1 MDNETFEIKLTQYE
15 VGKKTIYRIQVEI
28 IHRSEQVLRFRIFAG
43 SKSMIMEKLLL
54 KNKGEWKIK
63 ETNFKIKGKPKDTAM
78 IIMEIQDAIEYYL
91 AGSPKPVSKYEHKS

>member
-1 MDNETFEIKLTQYE
+1 MDNETFEIKLTQYA
-15 VGKKTIYRIQVEI
+15 VGSKTIYRIQVEI

-63 ETNFKIKGKPKDTAM
+63 ETNFKFKGDPKETAM
-78 IIMEIQDAIEYYL
+78 TIMEIQDAIDFYL
-91 AGSPKPVSKYEHKS
+91 NGSPKPVSKYADKA